1 MINVG
6 KETLK
11 DLKRT
16 TLKDRSPVEASLNLS
31 SEQQEKII
39 SVSGFVAGT
48 SISLENGFAVY
59 SGKVFFNVVF
69 MGEEPERIETGVR
82 FEFKKAVEGTPET
95 AFCEYGLEDF
105 AVKNEGGMLFV
116 TCELTQ
122 TLTVFT
128 ERTAA
133 FVTDA
138 DTLCKKGEIQI
149 PKTCFS
155 QGTMDNDDKFDLPKI
170 KKVLLSQANASVS
183 SVKAGNNMVTVEGT
197 AVISFVFLPFSE
209 NSDIVKETRILP
221 FKFEFDCAETEPD
234 FVGLAEVSVNKLSV
248 KVYTDED
255 SDRSTV
261 ESLLS
266 LDFYILAYGEE
277 KRSCVLDATSGNCET
292 DIVKTDCK
300 IEKMLSQKCITERVS
315 GKADVNVPEY
325 SRFIKAF
332 GERATLYEVTTHDGE
347 ITVTGVIEADCLFTG
362 DNGLVSEK
370 SRLPFS
376 VVGDFQG
383 ESVGSVAV
391 AIENLQGRLR
401 SGKLEE
407 DATIRISFQEFTT
420 ETKSLITEINE
431 GTPKPERKPAIS
443 VYMGRN
449 GDEEWDVVKTL
460 GEDPSVIYEFNPEI
474 TFPLKGDEK
483 ILILRKRT

>member
-11 DLKRT
+11 DLKKT

-48 SISLENGFAVY
+48 QVSIENGFAVY
-59 SGKVFFNVVF
+59 SGKVFFNIVF
-69 MGEEPERIETGVR
+69 MGEELERIETGVR

-95 AFCEYGLEDF
+95 AFCEYGLDDF

-122 TLTVFT
+122 TLTIFT
-128 ERTAA
+128 ERSTA

-138 DTLCKKGEIQI
+138 DALCKKGEITV
-149 PKTCFS
+149 PKTCYS
-155 QGTMDNDDKFDLPKI
+155 SGTMDTDDKFDLPKI

-183 SVKAGNNMVTVEGT
+183 SAKAGNNMVTVEGT

-221 FKFEFDCAETEPD
+221 FKFEFDCAGAEPD
-234 FVGLAEVSVNKLSV
+234 FISSAEVLINKLSV

-261 ESLLS
+261 ESLLT
-266 LDFYILAYGEE
+266 LDFNVMSYGEE
-277 KRSCVLDATSGNCET
+277 KRTCVLDATKKTCEA
-292 DIVKTDCK
+292 DIVKTDC
-300 IEKMLSQKCITERVS
+300 IFEKLLCQKSITERVS
-315 GKADVNVPEY
+315 GKADVTVPEY

-332 GERATLYEVTTHDGE
+332 GERATIYEVTTHDGE
-347 ITVTGVIEADCLFTG
+347 ITVTGVIEADCLFVG

-376 VVGDFQG
+376 AVGDFQG
-383 ESVGSVAV
+383 ESVGAVSV

-407 DATIRISFQEFTT
+407 DATIRISFQEFIT
-420 ETKSLITEINE
+420 ETKCLITEINE
-431 GTPKPERKPAIS
+431 GAPKPERKASIS
-443 VYMGRN
+443 VYMGRA

-483 ILILRKRT
+483 ILILRKKA